1 MQNGGL
7 MINAEMG
14 SRRDAEITENLLSE
28 QVLDAAIEVHRTLG
42 GPGLLESLYE
52 DALFYELKLRNIPAL
67 SQVPIPVAYKN
78 YKLRDPMRLDI
89 LVDRKI
95 IVEVKATET
104 ILAIHKAQ
112 VLTYL
117 RLTNLKLG
125 LVINFGQ
132 GRLIDGWERVVNNL

>member
-1 MQNGGL
+1 
-7 MINAEMG
+7 MINAEAV
-14 SRRDAEITENLLSE
+14 SRRDAEIIENLLSE

-67 SQVPIPVAYKN
+67 SQVQIPVTYKN
-78 YKLRDPMRLDI
+78 FKLRDPMRLDI
-89 LVDRKI
+89 LVDNKVI
-95 IVEVKATET
+95 IEVKATENVS
-104 ILAIHKAQ
+104 AVHKAQ

-132 GRLIDGWERVVNNL
+132 RRLIDGWERVVNNL

>member
-1 MQNGGL
+1 
-7 MINAEMG
+7 MINAETV
-14 SRRDAEITENLLSE
+14 RRGDAEIIENVLSE

-52 DALFYELKLRNIPAL
+52 DALFYELRPRNIPVL
-67 SQVPIPVAYKN
+67 SQVPVPVTYKN

-89 LVDRKI
+89 LVDRKVI
-95 IVEVKATET
+95 IEVKATET
-104 ILAIHKAQ
+104 VLSVHKAQ

-132 GRLIDGWERVVNNL
+132 GRLIDGWSRVVNDL